1 MPFLGD
7 VSPNLLLEK
16 LPVVIPE
23 SGSATCRGGAVTK
36 LEKKNHSPGKFFVI
50 FCLYVCFSVTFV
62 QRGGSLVGWYL
73 V

>member
-23 SGSATCRGGAVTK
+23 SVKEAGSV
-36 LEKKNHSPGKFFVI
+36 N
-50 FCLYVCFSVTFV
+50 FCCY
-62 QRGGSLVGWYL
+62 
-73 V
+73 